1 MSKPAAAAAAK
12 KGVAAAADT
21 SNTTKKTGAVAGPLD
36 KRLQVKTNAD
46 EDDWSKWNI
55 QELRTS
61 MVEDRANLQASAWHV
76 THKAATCCTHFTL
89 NLSLLPPGNT
99 T

>member
-21 SNTTKKTGAVAGPLD
+21 SNTTKKTGAAAGPLD

-61 MVEDRANLQASAWHV
+61 MVEDRANLQASA
-76 THKAATCCTHFTL
+76 
-89 NLSLLPPGNT
+89 GM
-99 T
+99 